1 MRTALMYVGLFVL
14 LAAALVPVRNTGEF
28 SWQVLLATSAVGAVL
43 IVGLLAAASRAKE
56 DSRLNRLMSRF
67 LDDD

>member
-14 LAAALVPVRNTGEF
+14 LTAALVPVRNAGDF
-28 SWQVLLATSAVGAVL
+28 SWQVLLATSAVGAAL

-56 DSRLNRLMSRF
+56 GSRLNRLMSRF
-67 LDDD
+67 LDD